1 MTIRYS
7 EEPGLDRADF
17 VDLLQRSG
25 LAERRPVD
33 NDACIDSMLANADL
47 VISARDTA
55 ADNRLVGVSRCI
67 TDFSYCCYCSDLAV
81 DLGYQGKGIG
91 TALIDASRDKLEPT
105 CSFFL
110 ISAPQAVAFYER
122 INMPRIERVFGW
134 LQAPVERSD
143 IGADRGQ

>member
-1 MTIRYS
+1 MTIHYAG
-7 EEPGLDRADF
+7 EPGLSRGDF
-17 VDLLQRSG
+17 IGVLQRSG

-33 NDACIDSMLANADL
+33 DQACIDAMLANADL
-47 VISARDTA
+47 VITARDTA
-55 ADNRLVGVSRCI
+55 ADNRLIGVSRCV

-81 DLGYQGKGIG
+81 DRDYQGKGIG
-91 TALIDASRDKLEPT
+91 SALIDASREKLEPK

-134 LQAPVERSD
+134 LEAPVER
-143 IGADRGQ
+143 